1 MQVFLF
7 IVVAVVSFVVG
18 IFGFAQII
26 GSLRTRQKNFLLPI
40 IIWLAIL
47 VGEFFLA
54 RLIVLNYM
62 NAFYIGTGIAFVIM
76 LFQKKIE

>member
-7 IVVAVVSFVVG
+7 IVVAIVAFVVG

-26 GSLRTRQKNFLLPI
+26 GSLRTKQKNFLLPI

-54 RLIVLNYM
+54 RLIVINYM
-62 NAFYIGTGIAFVIM
+62 NAFYIGTGIAFVII
-76 LFQKKIE
+76 LLQKKIE

>member
-1 MQVFLF
+1 MQNIIF
-7 IVVAVVSFVVG
+7 IVVVFVSFLVG

-26 GSLRTRQKNFLLPI
+26 GSLRTRQKNFMLPL

-54 RLIVLNYM
+54 RLIVMDYM
-62 NAFYIGTGIAFVIM
+62 NAFYIGTGIAFIIM
-76 LFQKKIE
+76 LLQKKIE

>member
-1 MQVFLF
+1 MQIFLF
-7 IVVAVVSFVVG
+7 IVVTVVAFVVG

-54 RLIVLNYM
+54 RLIVVNYM
-62 NAFYIGTGIAFVIM
+62 NAFYIGTGIAFVII

>member
-7 IVVAVVSFVVG
+7 IVVAIVAFVVG

-54 RLIVLNYM
+54 RLIVINYM

-76 LFQKKIE
+76 LLQKKIE

>member
-7 IVVAVVSFVVG
+7 IVVAVVAFIVG

-26 GSLRTRQKNFLLPI
+26 GSLRTRQKNFILPI
-40 IIWLAIL
+40 VIWLAIL
-47 VGEFFLA
+47 VCEFFLA
-54 RLIVLNYM
+54 RLIVIDYM

-76 LFQKKIE
+76 LLQKKIE

>member
-7 IVVAVVSFVVG
+7 IVVAVVAFVVG

-26 GSLRTRQKNFLLPI
+26 GSLRTKQKNFLLPI

-54 RLIVLNYM
+54 RLIVVNYM
-62 NAFYIGTGIAFVIM
+62 NAFYIGTGIAFVII

>member
-7 IVVAVVSFVVG
+7 IVVAVVAFVVG

-54 RLIVLNYM
+54 RLIVVNYM
-62 NAFYIGTGIAFVIM
+62 NAFYIGTGIAFVII

>member
-7 IVVAVVSFVVG
+7 IVVAVVAFVVG

-54 RLIVLNYM
+54 RLIVINYM
-62 NAFYIGTGIAFVIM
+62 NAFYIGTGIAFVII
-76 LFQKKIE
+76 LLQKKIE

>member
-7 IVVAVVSFVVG
+7 IVVAVVAFVVG

-26 GSLRTRQKNFLLPI
+26 GSLRTKQKNFLLPI

-54 RLIVLNYM
+54 RLIVINYM
-62 NAFYIGTGIAFVIM
+62 NAFYIGTGISLIII
-76 LFQKKIE
+76 LLQKKIE

>member
-7 IVVAVVSFVVG
+7 IVVAIVAFVVG

-26 GSLRTRQKNFLLPI
+26 GSLRSRQKNFLLPI

-54 RLIVLNYM
+54 RLIVINYM

-76 LFQKKIE
+76 LLQKKIE